1 MNKSYNINYCFL
13 AVLLFQMYIYARTC
27 SFKSLLKIFKKHNDI
42 IYRQSEYRDIKFR
55 VIYLKC
61 CTSCQHCFQWVITT
75 HCRFSGYFKNCTIF
89 DDSNSRSISKPTNGK
104 LKDLQKVIK
113 YPNGATTS
121 TSNLPLSAVVLP
133 INTQQAFQRCFNVAF
148 WLIRHGDVEQCHIN
162 VEATLN
168 IWTLGFATSNKI
180 SIKFQRWWEQR

>member
-1 MNKSYNINYCFL
+1 MLHQLLTLLPMSYHHPLQVFWI
-13 AVLLFQMYIYARTC
+13 FQ
-27 SFKSLLKIFKKHNDI
+27 KLH
-42 IYRQSEYRDIKFR
+42 
-55 VIYLKC
+55 
-61 CTSCQHCFQWVITT
+61 
-75 HCRFSGYFKNCTIF
+75 YFYIF

-133 INTQQAFQRCFNVAF
+133 INTQQTFQRCFNVAF

-168 IWTLGFATSNKI
+168 ISKLGFATSNKI
-180 SIKFQRWWEQR
+180 SIKFQR